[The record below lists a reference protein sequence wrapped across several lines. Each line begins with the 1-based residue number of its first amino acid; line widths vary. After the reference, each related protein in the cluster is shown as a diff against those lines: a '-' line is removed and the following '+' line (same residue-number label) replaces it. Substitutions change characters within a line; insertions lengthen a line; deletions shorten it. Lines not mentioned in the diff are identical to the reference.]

1 MTKMG
6 FTMELLVGER
16 YGIKS
21 AVRAEKRRID
31 EELEWQQLELLTKS
45 KRKRKL
51 DEVAGVVLS
60 SKEGAASQ
68 QGRDTAMMMPEAIS
82 PVNALNLNSKEPTL
96 LLGAG
101 HSSLTPGLLAL
112 TEQSSDSEDK
122 RSGKKNQKRRRPKE
136 HGEDGEDRPREHPF
150 IVTEPGEVAR
160 GKKNGLD
167 YLFDLYEQCGKFLEQ
182 VQQLAREKGEKCP
195 TKVALKDA
203 EKLLKLRPD
212 WPKAFLPKGTALR
225 LASDFKML

>member
-1 MTKMG
+1 M
-6 FTMELLVGER
+6 F
-16 YGIKS
+16 S
-21 AVRAEKRRID
+21 ALFVVANVSLGVIILCAGAGAGGGASEQRR
-31 EELEWQQLELLTKS
+31 E
-45 KRKRKL
+45 
-51 DEVAGVVLS
+51 
-60 SKEGAASQ
+60 
-68 QGRDTAMMMPEAIS
+68 TAMMPEAIS

-101 HSSLTPGLLAL
+101 HSSLTPSLLVL

-122 RSGKKNQKRRRPKE
+122 RSGKKKQKRRRPKE

-150 IVTEPGEVAR
+150 IVTEPGEAAR

-195 TKVALKDA
+195 TKVNL
-203 EKLLKLRPD
+203 
-212 WPKAFLPKGTALR
+212 FFSVCLR
-225 LASDFKML
+225 LSSSPP